1 MRGPPLQPCLRFALF
16 KWPLNKWWVIH
27 RDPHAAA
34 VVWTRRGGCV
44 RSAASTLLPHSPH
57 AARIHAAPT
66 QPPLHNRA
74 ATTRPHATPANAA
87 TARCTPLQRRRCKL
101 PPRRSPGPSR
111 PHAAPTQALPHL
123 RWCAPFSHRSMVAS
137 TPGLGKLLHWLRK
150 KRGG

>member
-87 TARCTPLQRRRCKL
+87 TAQQPPAARRFSAAAASCL
-101 PPRRSPGPSR
+101 
-111 PHAAPTQALPHL
+111 HAAPRAQAAHMQLPRRHC
-123 RWCAPFSHRSMVAS
+123 RICAGARRFRTALWSPQRRVWGSCCI
-137 TPGLGKLLHWLRK
+137 G
-150 KRGG
+150 